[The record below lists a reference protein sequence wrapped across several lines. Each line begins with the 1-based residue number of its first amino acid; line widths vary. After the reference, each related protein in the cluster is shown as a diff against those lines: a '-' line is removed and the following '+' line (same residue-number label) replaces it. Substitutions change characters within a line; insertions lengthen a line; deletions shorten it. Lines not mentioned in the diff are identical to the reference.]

1 MYCVE
6 GIGGGDDGAEGNDT
20 ETHHREVN
28 GVRREEENNIALF
41 DSHVGER
48 GGDSIDGFP
57 KLFVGKVVAG
67 GGVDEGSV
75 AVMGAGGDKS
85 GGI

>member
-6 GIGGGDDGAEGNDT
+6 GIGGGDDGAEGHDT
-20 ETHHREVN
+20 ETHQREVN
-28 GVRREEENNIALF
+28 GVRREEENNITLF

-48 GGDSIDGFP
+48 GGDSIDGSP
-57 KLFVGKVVAG
+57 KLLVGKVVAG
-67 GGVDEGSV
+67 GGVDESSV
-75 AVMGAGGDKS
+75 AVMGAGGDKG

>member
-1 MYCVE
+1 MSCVE
-6 GIGGGDDGAEGNDT
+6 GISGGDDGPEGHDT

-28 GVRREEENNIALF
+28 GVRREEEDNITLF
-41 DSHVGER
+41 YSHVGER
-48 GGDSIDGFP
+48 GGDSVDGSP
-57 KLFVGKVVAG
+57 KLFVGEVAAS

-75 AVMGAGGDKS
+75 AVMGVGGDKS